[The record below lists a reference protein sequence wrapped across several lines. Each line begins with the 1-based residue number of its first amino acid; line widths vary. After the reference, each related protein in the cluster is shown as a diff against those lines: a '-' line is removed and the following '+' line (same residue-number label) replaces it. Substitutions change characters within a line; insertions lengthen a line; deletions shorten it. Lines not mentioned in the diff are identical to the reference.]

1 MTTLWE
7 HLPFLW
13 ISRFEIIFDGM
24 KYFSI
29 VKKVKAGWMML
40 SRKAENYLKAIMT
53 IESEKGYARIKDIA
67 GAMNVRAPSATE
79 MVKRLDKEGYVSYV
93 KYGSVNLTS
102 KGNNVARIA
111 ENRHDHLKSL
121 LMDIIHVPESIA
133 EKDALVLE
141 QQLHDVT
148 IEKMKKYVRS
158 RRPEL

>member
-158 RRPEL
+158 RRPGH

>member
-1 MTTLWE
+1 
-7 HLPFLW
+7 
-13 ISRFEIIFDGM
+13 
-24 KYFSI
+24 
-29 VKKVKAGWMML
+29 MML

-158 RRPEL
+158 RRPGH